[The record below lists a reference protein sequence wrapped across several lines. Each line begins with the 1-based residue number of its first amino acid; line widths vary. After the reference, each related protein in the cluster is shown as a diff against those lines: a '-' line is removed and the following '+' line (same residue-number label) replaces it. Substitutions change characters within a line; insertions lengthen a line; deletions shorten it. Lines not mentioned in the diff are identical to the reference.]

1 MMRWSTT
8 LMMSSGDSRPQW
20 ARTNGHVGAVQAV
33 ATFLGANSQQLLFY
47 ESRPERNNR
56 QGFGSP
62 ASASAS
68 RTSAAKPYAPKANGK
83 GEGVIQTSPREWPVP
98 ALAALR
104 AAELTRRHHRHN
116 WGSWQYRLG
125 ATCQQTPPSRD

>member
-1 MMRWSTT
+1 
-8 LMMSSGDSRPQW
+8 MSSGDSRPQW

-33 ATFLGANSQQLLFY
+33 ATLFRSELTAASLFY
-47 ESRPERNNR
+47 ESRPERNYR
-56 QGFGSP
+56 QGFESP
-62 ASASAS
+62 ASASTS

-98 ALAALR
+98 ALAAVR
-104 AAELTRRHHRHN
+104 AAELPRRHHRHN
-116 WGSWQYRLG
+116 WGSWQYRLR

>member
-20 ARTNGHVGAVQAV
+20 ARTNG
-33 ATFLGANSQQLLFY
+33 
-47 ESRPERNNR
+47 
-56 QGFGSP
+56 
-62 ASASAS
+62 
-68 RTSAAKPYAPKANGK
+68 KPYAPKANGK
-83 GEGVIQTSPREWPVP
+83 GEGVIQTSSREWPVP

-104 AAELTRRHHRHN
+104 AAELPRRHHRHN
-116 WGSWQYRLG
+116 WGSWQYRLR